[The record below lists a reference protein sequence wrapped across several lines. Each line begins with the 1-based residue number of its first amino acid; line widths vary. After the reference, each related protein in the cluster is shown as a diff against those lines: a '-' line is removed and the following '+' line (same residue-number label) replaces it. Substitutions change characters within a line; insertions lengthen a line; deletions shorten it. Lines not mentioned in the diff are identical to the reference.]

1 MFRLQTAWHNFC
13 GFFIS
18 ATSTGFVIFI
28 VLADTTP
35 FIHVLQKAF
44 VDHIMMSFYEIPH
57 EAISKNEGII
67 SIQPTLS
74 SLTHLFTLI
83 CNRNDVSLGTL
94 YILSTAW

>member
-1 MFRLQTAWHNFC
+1 MFRLQYTAWHNFC

-44 VDHIMMSFYEIPH
+44 VDHIMMSFYETPH
-57 EAISKNEGII
+57 EAICKNEGIIII

-74 SLTHLFTLI
+74 SLNTPIYSHM
-83 CNRNDVSLGTL
+83 
-94 YILSTAW
+94 